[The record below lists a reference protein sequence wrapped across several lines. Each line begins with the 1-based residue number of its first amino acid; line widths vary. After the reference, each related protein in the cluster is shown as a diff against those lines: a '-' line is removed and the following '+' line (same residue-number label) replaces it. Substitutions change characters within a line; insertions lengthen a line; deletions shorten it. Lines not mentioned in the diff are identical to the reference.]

1 MPDCFF
7 SSFPYLLKT
16 KLTAMEPTQGTQAT
30 MPVPSPAS
38 STSLFGTKI
47 PSSIAFLL
55 AILLFLLPFAEIR
68 CNGAAVA
75 NNTGLGIA
83 TGTEWKEVVTKS
95 IFGNEFQNS
104 PSTNENKVQKQDPN
118 IFAIAALALGVIGAL
133 IAFLTPK
140 GGGKFNLFV
149 GALAAV
155 SLIAMLIDLR
165 SKAKSDNSIKSS
177 DLGFNAGVSITVD
190 GTGWFY
196 FAIILF
202 ILGGVFSYLKGKSLP
217 AGQAGKQPA

>member
-1 MPDCFF
+1 
-7 SSFPYLLKT
+7 
-16 KLTAMEPTQGTQAT
+16 MEPTQGSQTTAPTSQ
-30 MPVPSPAS
+30 
-38 STSLFGTKI
+38 STSTGLFGTKI

-83 TGTEWKEVVTKS
+83 TGQEWKEVVTKN
-95 IFGNEFQNS
+95 IFGNGFQNN
-104 PSTNENKVQKQDPN
+104 PSANESKVQKQDPN
-118 IFAIAALALGVIGAL
+118 IFAIASLALGVIGVL

-140 GGGKFNLFV
+140 GGGRFNLFV

-155 SLIAMLIDLR
+155 LLIAMLIDLR
-165 SKAKSDNSIKSS
+165 SKAKSENSIKSS
-177 DLGFNAGVSITVD
+177 EMDFNAGVIVTVD

-196 FAIILF
+196 FTIILF
-202 ILGGVFSYLKGKSLP
+202 ILGGVFSYLQGKNVSP
-217 AGQAGKQPA
+217 GQTGKQPA

>member
-1 MPDCFF
+1 M
-7 SSFPYLLKT
+7 T

-30 MPVPSPAS
+30 VPVSPSTT
-38 STSLFGTKI
+38 STGLLGTKI

-55 AILLFLLPFAEIR
+55 GILLFLLPFAEIR

-75 NNTGLGIA
+75 NNTGVGIA

-95 IFGNEFQNS
+95 IFGSGFQNN
-104 PSTNENKVQKQDPN
+104 PSTNESKVQKQDPN
-118 IFAIAALALGVIGAL
+118 VFAIAALALGVIGVL

-140 GGGKFNLFV
+140 GGGRFNLFV

-165 SKAKSDNSIKSS
+165 SKLKSENSVKSS
-177 DLGFNAGVSITVD
+177 ELDLNAGVIVTVD

-196 FAIILF
+196 FTIILF
-202 ILGGVFSYLKGKSLP
+202 ILGGVFSYLQEKS
-217 AGQAGKQPA
+217 KQPA

>member
-1 MPDCFF
+1 
-7 SSFPYLLKT
+7 
-16 KLTAMEPTQGTQAT
+16 MEPTQATQAST
-30 MPVPSPAS
+30 PLS
-38 STSLFGTKI
+38 STAPSAGILGTKI

-83 TGTEWKEVVTKS
+83 TGSEWTEVVSKN
-95 IFGNEFQNS
+95 IFGNGFQDN
-104 PSTNENKVQKQDPN
+104 PSSNERKVQKQDPN
-118 IFAIAALALGVIGAL
+118 IFAIAALALGVIGVL
-133 IAFLTPK
+133 VAFLTPK
-140 GGGKFNLFV
+140 GGGRFNLFV

-165 SKAKSDNSIKSS
+165 SKAKSDNSIRSS
-177 DLGFNAGVSITVD
+177 DLNFNAGVSITVD

-196 FAIILF
+196 FTIILF
-202 ILGGVFSYLKGKSLP
+202 ILGGVFSYLQGKNLP
-217 AGQAGKQPA
+217 VRQAARQPE

>member
-1 MPDCFF
+1 
-7 SSFPYLLKT
+7 
-16 KLTAMEPTQGTQAT
+16 MEPTQGGE
-30 MPVPSPAS
+30 P
-38 STSLFGTKI
+38 STSTTSPGLLGTKI

-68 CNGAAVA
+68 CNGTAVA

-83 TGTEWKEVVTKS
+83 TGMEWKEVVTKS
-95 IFGNEFQNS
+95 IFGNDFETN
-104 PSTNENKVQKQDPN
+104 PSTNESKVQKQDPN
-118 IFAIAALALGVIGAL
+118 IFAIAALALAVIGVL

-140 GGGKFNLFV
+140 GGGRFNLFI
-149 GALAAV
+149 GILAAV

-177 DLGFNAGVSITVD
+177 DLGIHAGVHVTVD

-196 FAIILF
+196 FTIILF
-202 ILGGVFSYLKGKSLP
+202 ILAGVFSYLQGKSR
-217 AGQAGKQPA
+217 QPT

>member
-1 MPDCFF
+1 M
-7 SSFPYLLKT
+7 T

-30 MPVPSPAS
+30 VPVSS
-38 STSLFGTKI
+38 STTSTGLLGTKI

-55 AILLFLLPFAEIR
+55 GILLFLLPFAEIR

-75 NNTGLGIA
+75 NNTGVGIA

-95 IFGNEFQNS
+95 IFGSGFQNN
-104 PSTNENKVQKQDPN
+104 PSTNESKVQKQDPN
-118 IFAIAALALGVIGAL
+118 VFAIAALALGVIGVL

-140 GGGKFNLFV
+140 GGGRFNLFV

-165 SKAKSDNSIKSS
+165 SKLKSENSVKSS
-177 DLGFNAGVSITVD
+177 ELDLNAGVIVTVD

-196 FAIILF
+196 FTIILF
-202 ILGGVFSYLKGKSLP
+202 ILGGVFSYLQGKS
-217 AGQAGKQPA
+217 KQPA

>member
-1 MPDCFF
+1 
-7 SSFPYLLKT
+7 
-16 KLTAMEPTQGTQAT
+16 MEPTQGTQAT
-30 MPVPSPAS
+30 VPVSS
-38 STSLFGTKI
+38 STTSTGLLGTKI

-55 AILLFLLPFAEIR
+55 GILLFLLPFAEIR

-75 NNTGLGIA
+75 NNTGVGIA

-95 IFGNEFQNS
+95 IFGSGFQNN
-104 PSTNENKVQKQDPN
+104 PSTNESKVQKQDPN
-118 IFAIAALALGVIGAL
+118 VFAIAALALGVIGVL

-140 GGGKFNLFV
+140 GGGRFNLFV

-165 SKAKSDNSIKSS
+165 SKLKSENSVKSS
-177 DLGFNAGVSITVD
+177 ELDLNAGVIVTVD

-196 FAIILF
+196 FTIILF
-202 ILGGVFSYLKGKSLP
+202 ILGGVFSYLQGKS
-217 AGQAGKQPA
+217 KQPA

>member
-1 MPDCFF
+1 
-7 SSFPYLLKT
+7 
-16 KLTAMEPTQGTQAT
+16 MEPTQGTQAT
-30 MPVPSPAS
+30 VPVSS
-38 STSLFGTKI
+38 STTSTGLLGTKI

-55 AILLFLLPFAEIR
+55 GILLFLLPFAEIR

-95 IFGNEFQNS
+95 IFGNGFQSN
-104 PSTNENKVQKQDPN
+104 PSTNESKVQKQDPN
-118 IFAIAALALGVIGAL
+118 VFAIAALALGVIGVL

-140 GGGKFNLFV
+140 GGGTFNLFV

-177 DLGFNAGVSITVD
+177 DLDFNAGVVVTVD

-196 FAIILF
+196 FTIILF
-202 ILGGVFSYLKGKSLP
+202 ILGGIFSYLQGKNLP
-217 AGQAGKQPA
+217 GGQASKQPV

>member
-1 MPDCFF
+1 
-7 SSFPYLLKT
+7 
-16 KLTAMEPTQGTQAT
+16 MEPTKETQAAA
-30 MPVPSPAS
+30 PVPSPTAS
-38 STSLFGTKI
+38 PGLFGTKI

-83 TGTEWKEVVTKS
+83 TGAEWKEVVTKS
-95 IFGNEFQNS
+95 IFGNGFQS
-104 PSTNENKVQKQDPN
+104 DPSTNENKMQKQDPN
-118 IFAIAALALGVIGAL
+118 IFAIAALALGVIGVL
-133 IAFLTPK
+133 VAFLTPK

-149 GALAAV
+149 GALAAI

-165 SKAKSDNSIKSS
+165 SKARSDNSLKSS
-177 DLGFNAGVSITVD
+177 EMGFNAGISLTVD

-196 FAIILF
+196 FTLILF
-202 ILGGVFSYLKGKSLP
+202 ILGGVFSYLQGKS
-217 AGQAGKQPA
+217 KQPA

>member
-1 MPDCFF
+1 
-7 SSFPYLLKT
+7 
-16 KLTAMEPTQGTQAT
+16 MEPTQAT
-30 MPVPSPAS
+30 PANTPVS
-38 STSLFGTKI
+38 STAPAAGVFGTKV

-68 CNGAAVA
+68 CNGTAVA
-75 NNTGLGIA
+75 NNTGIGIA
-83 TGTEWKEVVTKS
+83 TGADWKEVVSKN
-95 IFGNEFQNS
+95 IFGNGFQNN
-104 PSTNENKVQKQDPN
+104 PSSNESKMQKQDPN
-118 IFAIAALALGVIGAL
+118 IFAIVSLVLGVIGVL

-140 GGGKFNLFV
+140 GGGRFNLFV

-177 DLGFNAGVSITVD
+177 DMGFNVSMSITVD

-196 FAIILF
+196 FTIILF
-202 ILGGVFSYLKGKSLP
+202 ILGGVFSYLQGKN
-217 AGQAGKQPA
+217 KQPV

>member
-1 MPDCFF
+1 
-7 SSFPYLLKT
+7 
-16 KLTAMEPTQGTQAT
+16 MEPTQGTQAT
-30 MPVPSPAS
+30 TPISQTPPAG
-38 STSLFGTKI
+38 LFGTKI

-68 CNGAAVA
+68 CNGTAVA

-95 IFGNEFQNS
+95 IFGNEFQNN
-104 PSTNENKVQKQDPN
+104 PSSNESKVKKQDPN
-118 IFAIAALALGVIGAL
+118 IFAIASLALGVIGVL

-140 GGGKFNLFV
+140 GGGRFNLFV
-149 GALAAV
+149 GALAAI

-165 SKAKSDNSIKSS
+165 SKAKSDNSMKSS
-177 DLGFNAGVSITVD
+177 DMGFNVSMSITVD

-196 FAIILF
+196 FTIILF
-202 ILGGVFSYLKGKSLP
+202 ILGGVFSYLQGKNLP
-217 AGQAGKQPA
+217 TGQAGKQPT

>member
-1 MPDCFF
+1 
-7 SSFPYLLKT
+7 
-16 KLTAMEPTQGTQAT
+16 MEPNQGTQAT
-30 MPVPSPAS
+30 TPIS
-38 STSLFGTKI
+38 STAPSAGVFGTKI

-68 CNGAAVA
+68 CNGTAVA

-83 TGTEWKEVVTKS
+83 TGAEWKEVVSKS
-95 IFGNEFQNS
+95 IFGNGFQNN
-104 PSTNENKVQKQDPN
+104 PSSNDSKVQKQDPN
-118 IFAIAALALGVIGAL
+118 IFAIAALALGVIGVL

-140 GGGKFNLFV
+140 GGGRFNLFV

-165 SKAKSDNSIKSS
+165 SKARSDNSIKSS
-177 DLGFNAGVSITVD
+177 DLDLNAGVSVTVD

-196 FAIILF
+196 FTIILF
-202 ILGGVFSYLKGKSLP
+202 ILGGVFSYLQGKN
-217 AGQAGKQPA
+217 KQPA

>member
-1 MPDCFF
+1 
-7 SSFPYLLKT
+7 
-16 KLTAMEPTQGTQAT
+16 MEPTQGTQAT
-30 MPVPSPAS
+30 IPVPSPTP
-38 STSLFGTKI
+38 STGLLGTKI

-68 CNGAAVA
+68 CNGTAVA

-83 TGTEWKEVVTKS
+83 TGAEWKEVVTKS
-95 IFGNEFQNS
+95 IFGNGFQNNS
-104 PSTNENKVQKQDPN
+104 STNESKVQKQDPN
-118 IFAIAALALGVIGAL
+118 IFAIAALALGVIGVL

-165 SKAKSDNSIKSS
+165 SKAKSENSVKSS
-177 DLGFNAGVSITVD
+177 DLDFNAGVVVTVD

-196 FAIILF
+196 FTIILF
-202 ILGGVFSYLKGKSLP
+202 ILGGVFSYLRGKN
-217 AGQAGKQPA
+217 KQPA

>member
-1 MPDCFF
+1 MVPN
-7 SSFPYLLKT
+7 
-16 KLTAMEPTQGTQAT
+16 QGTQLNTPIPAT
-30 MPVPSPAS
+30 TSSPGV
-38 STSLFGTKI
+38 FGTKI

-68 CNGAAVA
+68 CNGTAVA
-75 NNTGLGIA
+75 NNTGIGIA
-83 TGTEWKEVVTKS
+83 TGSEWKEVVSKS
-95 IFGNEFQNS
+95 IFGNGFQNT
-104 PSTNENKVQKQDPN
+104 PSANEGKVQKQDPN
-118 IFAIAALALGVIGAL
+118 VFAIAALALGVIGVL

-140 GGGKFNLFV
+140 GGGRFNLFI

-177 DLGFNAGVSITVD
+177 DLDFNSGTIVTVD

-196 FAIILF
+196 FTIILF
-202 ILGGVFSYLKGKSLP
+202 ILGGVFSYLQGKN
-217 AGQAGKQPA
+217 KQPA

>member
-1 MPDCFF
+1 
-7 SSFPYLLKT
+7 
-16 KLTAMEPTQGTQAT
+16 MEPNQGTQAT
-30 MPVPSPAS
+30 IPIS
-38 STSLFGTKI
+38 STAPSAGVFGTKI

-68 CNGAAVA
+68 CNGTAVA

-83 TGTEWKEVVTKS
+83 TGAEWKEVVSKS
-95 IFGNEFQNS
+95 IFGNGFQNN
-104 PSTNENKVQKQDPN
+104 PSSNDSKVQKQDPN
-118 IFAIAALALGVIGAL
+118 IFAIAALALGVFGVL

-140 GGGKFNLFV
+140 GGGRFNLFV

-177 DLGFNAGVSITVD
+177 DLDLNAGVSVTVD

-196 FAIILF
+196 FTIILF
-202 ILGGVFSYLKGKSLP
+202 ILGGVFSYLQGKN
-217 AGQAGKQPA
+217 KQPA

>member
-1 MPDCFF
+1 
-7 SSFPYLLKT
+7 
-16 KLTAMEPTQGTQAT
+16 MEPNQEAQTTT
-30 MPVPSPAS
+30 PVS
-38 STSLFGTKI
+38 STAPSAGLLGTKI

-83 TGTEWKEVVTKS
+83 TGAEWKEVVSKS
-95 IFGNEFQNS
+95 IFGNGFQSN
-104 PSTNENKVQKQDPN
+104 PSSNDSKVQKQDPN
-118 IFAIAALALGVIGAL
+118 IFAIAALALGVIGVL

-140 GGGKFNLFV
+140 GGGRFNLFV

-165 SKAKSDNSIKSS
+165 SKARSDNSIKST
-177 DLGFNAGVSITVD
+177 DLNFNAGVSITVH

-196 FAIILF
+196 FTIILF
-202 ILGGVFSYLKGKSLP
+202 ILGGVFSYLQGKN
-217 AGQAGKQPA
+217 KQP

>member
-1 MPDCFF
+1 M
-7 SSFPYLLKT
+7 KQN
-16 KLTAMEPTQGTQAT
+16 LTAMEPTQGPQANEPT
-30 MPVPSPAS
+30 SATPPSP
-38 STSLFGTKI
+38 SLFGTKI

-75 NNTGLGIA
+75 NNTGIGIA
-83 TGTEWKEVVTKS
+83 TGAEWKEVVTKN
-95 IFGNEFQNS
+95 IFGNGFQNN
-104 PSTNENKVQKQDPN
+104 PSTNDTKVQKQDPN
-118 IFAIAALALGVIGAL
+118 IFAIASLALGVIGVL

-140 GGGKFNLFV
+140 GGGRFSLFV

-165 SKAKSDNSIKSS
+165 SKAKSENSIKSS
-177 DLGFNAGVSITVD
+177 DLDFNAGIAITVD

-196 FAIILF
+196 FTIILF
-202 ILGGVFSYLKGKSLP
+202 ILGGVFSYLQGKNLP
-217 AGQAGKQPA
+217 AGQAGKQPV

>member
-1 MPDCFF
+1 
-7 SSFPYLLKT
+7 
-16 KLTAMEPTQGTQAT
+16 MEPTQGTQAT
-30 MPVPSPAS
+30 TPVPSTTS
-38 STSLFGTKI
+38 SPGVFGTKI

-68 CNGAAVA
+68 CNGTAVA

-83 TGTEWKEVVTKS
+83 TGAEWKEVVTKS
-95 IFGNEFQNS
+95 IFGNGFQNNS
-104 PSTNENKVQKQDPN
+104 SSNESKAQKQDPN
-118 IFAIAALALGVIGAL
+118 IFAIAALALGVIGVL

-165 SKAKSDNSIKSS
+165 SKAKSDNSVKSS
-177 DLGFNAGVSITVD
+177 DLDFNAGTIVTVD

-196 FAIILF
+196 FTIILF
-202 ILGGVFSYLKGKSLP
+202 ILGGVFSYLQGKNKHP
-217 AGQAGKQPA
+217 A